1 MAFSALI
8 MGKHARITLQNHDLY
23 LDFYAQITKFNKP
36 KQQLIKH
43 RYYVYIKD
51 IAYNNKVGRFRC
63 SFLQYG
69 QTCAMAI

>member
-8 MGKHARITLQNHDLY
+8 MGKHARIILQKHDLY
-23 LDFYAQITKFNKP
+23 LDFYAWISKFNKP

-51 IAYNNKVGRFRC
+51 IAYFIKVGRFIC

-69 QTCAMAI
+69 QTCARAI